1 MNNQLQ
7 SIVLDW
13 IPNHSKIIDFGCG
26 DGTLLKILAEKKS
39 VTSYG
44 VEIDK
49 EKINACIA
57 NGVSVIQQDIDAG
70 IQNYKGMGF
79 DVAIMASSIQC
90 LRRPRNAMQNI
101 LQVANECV
109 ITLPNFG
116 NWELRL
122 GLLKGKMP
130 SSAQLPAKWYE
141 TKNLHLCTIADFE
154 DLCAEESFNIQ
165 KKVYLN
171 SRGSS
176 SWLAN
181 TFPNLFAAEAVYL
194 IG

>member
-13 IPNHSKIIDFGCG
+13 IPNQSKVVDFGCG
-26 DGTLLKILAEKKS
+26 DGTLLKILTEKKS
-39 VTSYG
+39 AIGYG
-44 VEIDK
+44 VEIDG
-49 EKINACIA
+49 EKINTCIT

-90 LRRPRNAMQNI
+90 LRRPRNAMKNI
-101 LQVANECV
+101 LKVANECV

-130 SSAQLPAKWYE
+130 SSSQLPAKWYE

-154 DLCAEESFNIQ
+154 DLCAEESFNIK

>member
-13 IPNHSKIIDFGCG
+13 IPNHSKVIDFGCG

-154 DLCAEESFNIQ
+154 ELCAEELFEI
-165 KKVYLN
+165 KKKIYLN

>member
-13 IPNHSKIIDFGCG
+13 IPNHSKVIDFGCG

-154 DLCAEESFNIQ
+154 DLCTEEFFNIQ

>member
-13 IPNHSKIIDFGCG
+13 IPNHSKVIDLGCG

-154 DLCAEESFNIQ
+154 ELCAEELFEIK

>member
-13 IPNHSKIIDFGCG
+13 IPNQSKVVDFGCG

-39 VTSYG
+39 VTGYG
-44 VEIDK
+44 VEIDE
-49 EKINACIA
+49 EKINACIT
-57 NGVSVIQQDIDAG
+57 NSVSVIQQDIDGG

-90 LRRPRNAMQNI
+90 LRRPRNAMRNI

-154 DLCAEESFNIQ
+154 DLCAEESFNIK

-171 SRGSS
+171 TRGSS

>member
-13 IPNHSKIIDFGCG
+13 IPDQSRVIDFGCG

-39 VTSYG
+39 VKVYG
-44 VEIDK
+44 VEIDA
-49 EKINACIA
+49 EKINSCIA
-57 NGVSVIQQDIDAG
+57 NGVSVIQQDIDAD
-70 IQNYKGMGF
+70 IQNYIGMGF
-79 DVAIMASSIQC
+79 DIAIMASSIQC
-90 LRRPRNAMQNI
+90 LRSPRNAMRNI

-154 DLCAEESFNIQ
+154 DLCAEESFNIK

>member
-13 IPNHSKIIDFGCG
+13 IPNHSKVIDFGCG

-49 EKINACIA
+49 EKINACIT

-79 DVAIMASSIQC
+79 DFAIMASSIQC

-154 DLCAEESFNIQ
+154 DLCTEESFNIQ

>member
-13 IPNHSKIIDFGCG
+13 IPNHSKVIDFGCG

-39 VTSYG
+39 VASYG

-154 DLCAEESFNIQ
+154 ELCTEELFEIK

>member
-13 IPNHSKIIDFGCG
+13 IPDQSRVIDFGCG

-39 VTSYG
+39 VKGYG
-44 VEIDK
+44 VEIDG
-49 EKINACIA
+49 EKINSCIA
-57 NGVSVIQQDIDAG
+57 NSVSVIQQDIDAG
-70 IQNYKGMGF
+70 IQNYIGMGF
-79 DVAIMASSIQC
+79 DIAIMASSIQC
-90 LRRPRNAMQNI
+90 LRSPRNAMRNI

>member
-13 IPNHSKIIDFGCG
+13 IPSHSKVVDFGCG
-26 DGTLLKILAEKKS
+26 DGALLKILAEKKS
-39 VTSYG
+39 ATGYG
-44 VEIDK
+44 VEIDG
-49 EKINACIA
+49 EKINACIT

-79 DVAIMASSIQC
+79 DFAIMASSIQC

-122 GLLKGKMP
+122 GLLKGKMHP
-130 SSAQLPAKWYE
+130 RLNFLLNGMKQKIFIFVQFQISRTYVQ
-141 TKNLHLCTIADFE
+141 KNLFILKRRCI
-154 DLCAEESFNIQ
+154 
-165 KKVYLN
+165 
-171 SRGSS
+171 
-176 SWLAN
+176 
-181 TFPNLFAAEAVYL
+181 
-194 IG
+194 

>member
-154 DLCAEESFNIQ
+154 DLCTEESFNIQ

>member
-154 DLCAEESFNIQ
+154 ELCTEELFEIK

-176 SWLAN
+176 TWLAN

>member
-13 IPNHSKIIDFGCG
+13 IPDQSRVIDFGCG

-39 VTSYG
+39 VKGYG
-44 VEIDK
+44 VEIDA
-49 EKINACIA
+49 EKINSCIA
-57 NGVSVIQQDIDAG
+57 NGVSVIQQDIDAD
-70 IQNYKGMGF
+70 IQNYIGMGF
-79 DVAIMASSIQC
+79 DIAIMASSIQC
-90 LRRPRNAMQNI
+90 LRSPRNAMRNI

-154 DLCAEESFNIQ
+154 DLCAEESFNIK

-171 SRGSS
+171 TRGSS

>member
-57 NGVSVIQQDIDAG
+57 NGVSVIQQDIDVG

-154 DLCAEESFNIQ
+154 ELCAEELFEIK

>member
-13 IPNHSKIIDFGCG
+13 IPDQSRVIDFGCG
-26 DGTLLKILAEKKS
+26 DGALLRILAEKKS

-44 VEIDK
+44 VEIDG
-49 EKINACIA
+49 EKINSCIA

-70 IQNYKGMGF
+70 IQNYIGMGF
-79 DVAIMASSIQC
+79 DIAIMASSIQC
-90 LRRPRNAMQNI
+90 LRSPRNAMRNI

>member
-13 IPNHSKIIDFGCG
+13 IPDQSRVIDFGCG

-39 VTSYG
+39 VKGYG
-44 VEIDK
+44 VEIDG
-49 EKINACIA
+49 EKINSCIA

-70 IQNYKGMGF
+70 IQNYIGMGF
-79 DVAIMASSIQC
+79 DIAIMASSIQC
-90 LRRPRNAMQNI
+90 LRSPRNAMRNI

-154 DLCAEESFNIQ
+154 D
-165 KKVYLN
+165 
-171 SRGSS
+171 
-176 SWLAN
+176 
-181 TFPNLFAAEAVYL
+181 
-194 IG
+194 

>member
-13 IPNHSKIIDFGCG
+13 IPNHSKVIDFGCG

-90 LRRPRNAMQNI
+90 LRRPRNAMRNI

-154 DLCAEESFNIQ
+154 DLCTEESFKL
-165 KKVYLN
+165 KKR
-171 SRGSS
+171 S
-176 SWLAN
+176 
-181 TFPNLFAAEAVYL
+181 T
-194 IG
+194 

>member
-13 IPNHSKIIDFGCG
+13 IPNHSKVIDFGCG
-26 DGTLLKILAEKKS
+26 DGALLKILAEKKS

-79 DVAIMASSIQC
+79 DIAIMASSIQC

-122 GLLKGKMP
+122 GMLNGKMP

-154 DLCAEESFNIQ
+154 ELCREESFTIK
-165 KKVYLN
+165 KKVYINRAGKSSLLA
-171 SRGSS
+171 SR
-176 SWLAN
+176 
-181 TFPNLFAAEAVYL
+181 FPNLFAAQAVYL

>member
-1 MNNQLQ
+1 VNNQLQ

-13 IPNHSKIIDFGCG
+13 IPNKSKVIDFGCG
-26 DGTLLKILAEKKS
+26 DGTLLKTLAEKKS

-57 NGVSVIQQDIDAG
+57 NGISVIQQDIDAG

-154 DLCAEESFNIQ
+154 ELCAEELFEI
-165 KKVYLN
+165 KKRVYLN

>member
-13 IPNHSKIIDFGCG
+13 IPNHSKVIDFGCG

-154 DLCAEESFNIQ
+154 ELCAEELFEIK

-176 SWLAN
+176 TWLAN

>member
-13 IPNHSKIIDFGCG
+13 IPDQSRVIDFGCG

-39 VTSYG
+39 VKGYG
-44 VEIDK
+44 VEIDA
-49 EKINACIA
+49 EKINSCIA

-70 IQNYKGMGF
+70 IQNYIGMGF
-79 DVAIMASSIQC
+79 DIAIMASSIQC
-90 LRRPRNAMQNI
+90 LRSPRNAMRNI

-165 KKVYLN
+165 NKVYIN